1 MKILLIQDNPDYVS
15 TIKETLSKQVGLE
28 FKVKSAMTLNGGIT
42 ELSKGSTDI
51 VLLELSLPDS
61 KGLDTF
67 LKVQANSPMT
77 PIVILT
83 GLDDEMMALK
93 AVRQGAQ
100 DYLLKAE
107 LEGRLLIRVIRYAIE
122 RQKAKTEII
131 YWSFEDDLT
140 GVYNRRGFWILAE
153 QQMKLTSRSKKESL
167 VFMLDV
173 DGLKKINDTYGH
185 GQGDAALSSAAGILS
200 ATFRKSDIIARIGGD
215 EFAVMAV
222 EANRKS
228 GELLSKRLL
237 QKIETFNKSSN
248 LPFQVSMSFGYT
260 CFDASKDISL
270 EEMLDHADVKLY
282 SAKSLKQS
290 H

>member
-1 MKILLIQDNPDYVS
+1 MKILLIQDNPDYVD
-15 TIKETLSKQVGLE
+15 TVKKALSKQKGIG
-28 FKVKSAMTLNGGIT
+28 FSVKSEMTLQGGLN
-42 ELSKGSTDI
+42 ELSKGKVDI

-67 LKVQANSPMT
+67 LKVQSYSPII

-83 GLDDEMMALK
+83 GLDDEMVALK

-107 LEGRLLIRVIRYAIE
+107 MEGRFLLRIMRYAIE

-140 GVYNRRGFWILAE
+140 GIYNRRGFWILAE
-153 QQMKLTSRSKKESL
+153 QQIKLTTRTKKESL
-167 VFMLDV
+167 FFMLDV
-173 DGLKKINDTYGH
+173 DGLKKINDTHGH
-185 GQGDAALSSAAGILS
+185 VQGDAALSSVADILKR
-200 ATFRKSDIIARIGGD
+200 TFRKSDIVARIGGD

-228 GELLSKRLL
+228 GELLAKRLI
-237 QKIETFNKSSN
+237 QNVDKFNGNSQ
-248 LPFQVSMSFGYT
+248 LPFKVSMSFGYS
-260 CFDASKDISL
+260 CCEPASDLSL
-270 EEMLDHADVKLY
+270 EEMLDQADVKLY
-282 SAKSLKQS
+282 SNKNLKHS
-290 H
+290 K